1 MSVIG
6 HNNGPA
12 MGQGRGWRTYCWR
25 AARRELLPH
34 MPLNVVRRRVKR
46 AAELGLAYPAYA
58 RIHATAGRDILAFL
72 FSTNALQIIRD
83 TDPLPGDRAEF
94 LNAQQACATL
104 SLAHPPLEPDS
115 VARRLSLATGREVTA
130 RRAPPAFA
138 NWAEV
143 RAAVSR
149 LRRWQS
155 ACLRIRFLLSATQR
169 WSVTGAQ
176 PLPWRATCLPIRSSR
191 SRSDAPL
198 PLAIPGA
205 PGYAAL
211 RNCRTRSAMNRRS
224 GPELDRRCFFH

>member
-58 RIHATAGRDILAFL
+58 RIHATTGRDILAFL

-130 RRAPPAFA
+130 RRAPPAIA

-143 RAAVSR
+143 RAAVRAPALAVSLPADSVLVVGDTSLER
-149 LRRWQS
+149 DWC
-155 ACLRIRFLLSATQR
+155 AAAAMAGYLSADQIF
-169 WSVTGAQ
+169 AQ
-176 PLPWRATCLPIRSSR
+176 PI
-191 SRSDAPL
+191 
-198 PLAIPGA
+198 
-205 PGYAAL
+205 
-211 RNCRTRSAMNRRS
+211 
-224 GPELDRRCFFH
+224 